1 MFFSTFFT
9 SIEFIAASFA
19 APINGPQELI
29 VFNPPV
35 LSPHASSSW
44 AAGSE
49 QVVMWNTSGIP
60 AHRLTTTGVI
70 LLGHMENNTHPLASG
85 FRITT
90 GYVKVILPKN
100 ITARNDYFIVLFGDS
115 VSQNQKR
122 LAGDDANKAIGQQ
135 VS

>member
-9 SIEFIAASFA
+9 SIVFVTASFA

-49 QVVMWNTSGIP
+49 QVVRWNTSGIP
-60 AHRLTTTGVI
+60 AQRLTTTGVI
-70 LLGHMENNTHPLASG
+70 LLGHMENNGENLDITHPLASG
-85 FRITT
+85 FRITA
-90 GYVKVILPKN
+90 GSVKVILPKN

-115 VSQNQKR
+115 
-122 LAGDDANKAIGQQ
+122 GNKSPNFKIHHA
-135 VS
+135 